1 MSKRDEEENNTDIE
15 LDPTDIEKNIT
26 EDDSKPILTLNCVDT
41 EDSMSCDFKKKDSHG
56 IEYNYTVELDKNNFY
71 IKYWD
76 KEAKGHYWYNP
87 LTGDSDWKNPNQQQ
101 KKQAALRTHK
111 TTTLNLA
118 LTINQPT
125 KQTTKKTTTPTRIHK
140 RS

>member
-26 EDDSKPILTLNCVDT
+26 EDDSKPILTLNCVENPDT
-41 EDSMSCDFKKKDSHG
+41 LSCDFEKKDNKG
-56 IEYNYTVELDKNNFY
+56 EAYDYNVELDKNNFY

-87 LTGDSDWKNPNQQQ
+87 LTGHATFINPNLKQ
-101 KKQAALRTHK
+101 KNSLILK
-111 TTTLNLA
+111 N
-118 LTINQPT
+118 T
-125 KQTTKKTTTPTRIHK
+125 KRGLKK
-140 RS
+140 